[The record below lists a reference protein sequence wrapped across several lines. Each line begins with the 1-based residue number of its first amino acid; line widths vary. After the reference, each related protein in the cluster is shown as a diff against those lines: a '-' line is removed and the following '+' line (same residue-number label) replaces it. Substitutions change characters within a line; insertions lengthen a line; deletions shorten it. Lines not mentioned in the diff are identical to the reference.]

1 MKRGGSPASTQGR
14 RSCCSAPPLL
24 PRPAHFP
31 HEPQRGPLV
40 ASCVQRMA
48 GLQLPRGWF
57 RGEARVMPRCH
68 PVKLVLAL
76 LFIFSFIFSRYCF
89 CSPPPQPLLGK
100 YTWSRVESG
109 GRVRRLRRT
118 WDRFGLRGQVCL
130 KYPLRLPPGKRF
142 HCVRI
147 FLHTWAHFRKS
158 YKVGFG
164 ARKRW
169 IRSRIY

>member
-1 MKRGGSPASTQGR
+1 VKRGGSPASTQGR

-89 CSPPPQPLLGK
+89 CSPPPPTSARQVHVVTCG
-100 YTWSRVESG
+100 
-109 GRVRRLRRT
+109 VRRKGKEASENL
-118 WDRFGLRGQVCL
+118 GQVWFEGPGL
-130 KYPLRLPPGKRF
+130 SEVPSETSSWEEIPLCQDFPT
-142 HCVRI
+142 H
-147 FLHTWAHFRKS
+147 
-158 YKVGFG
+158 VGTF
-164 ARKRW
+164 
-169 IRSRIY
+169 